1 MPYIH
6 EVIRAGRTEEH
17 RKYYTWYAH
26 PKGMKREKKS
36 IRSEE
41 RIRQSNQRQ
50 AERKLRGLMNENF
63 KDGDFL
69 LTLDFHN
76 HKPRDSAEMQ
86 KLVSEFI
93 KKLRYRLKK
102 QDINPKYIYT
112 MEVGPRGSRHVHML
126 IERVKLGE
134 ISDNWSYGGVHCT
147 PLYSQGQYS
156 QIASYFMKY
165 ALKTEQT
172 EEKLVGKRW
181 YGSRN
186 LQKPKITKKI
196 VLSTTF
202 RKDPPEKKG
211 WYLDKNSEVR
221 GVTGQGYQYYS
232 YTYIKAVE
240 DESEDIYPYEGQKQR
255 GDNHIRDSGP
265 GTSDLGQQ
273 PGDKDRDD
281 PGDHQKQS
289 GGNLLARCIAKVQEL
304 FRH

>member
-6 EVIRAGRTEEH
+6 EVIQAGRTEEH

-26 PKGMKREKKS
+26 PKGTKREKKS
-36 IRSEE
+36 NRSEE

-63 KDGDFL
+63 KDGDYL
-69 LTLDFHN
+69 ITLDFHN
-76 HKPRDSAEMQ
+76 HKPRDSTEMQ

-102 QDINPKYIYT
+102 QDINPKYLYT
-112 MEVGPRGSRHVHML
+112 MEVGPRGSRHVHMM
-126 IERVKLGE
+126 IEKINLGE
-134 ISDNWSYGGVHCT
+134 ISDNWTYGGVHCT
-147 PLYSQGQYS
+147 PLYSQGQYG

-186 LQKPKITKKI
+186 LKKPKITKKI
-196 VLSTTF
+196 VLSNTF

-211 WYLDKNSEVR
+211 WYLDKSSEVR
-221 GVTGQGYQYYS
+221 GVTDQGYQYYS

-240 DESEDIYPYEGQKQR
+240 DESENIHPYEGQEQR
-255 GDNHIRDSGP
+255 GSSRIRDRGSGAP
-265 GTSDLGQQ
+265 DIGEQ
-273 PGDKDRDD
+273 PGNKDRGDSGDD
-281 PGDHQKQS
+281 QKRS
-289 GGNLLARCIAKVQEL
+289 RGNLLIKCFEKVKSF